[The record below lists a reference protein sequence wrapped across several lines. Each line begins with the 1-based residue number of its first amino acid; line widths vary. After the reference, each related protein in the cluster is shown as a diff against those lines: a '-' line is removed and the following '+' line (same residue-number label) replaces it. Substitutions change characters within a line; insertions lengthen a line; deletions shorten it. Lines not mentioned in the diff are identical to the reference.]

1 MLWQVIWTVLWKVHP
16 VLFVIHDFQVNKKI
30 SKTPHHPSSEKVTVM
45 HFIFYKTFV
54 NSIFQFDATFSDWSC
69 FFAIICFTSIYYRLA
84 RRCLSIWSHYESV
97 WSASQS
103 VSQMVG
109 LDRISLK
116 DLMTTRNFF
125 FKYNL
130 IIPKFYLFPNLNG
143 FQQ

>member
-16 VLFVIHDFQVNKKI
+16 ALFVIQDFQVNKKF

-69 FFAIICFTSIYYRLA
+69 FFGIICFTLIYYRLA
-84 RRCLSIWSHYESV
+84 RRCLSTLIDLISLWISMV
-97 WSASQS
+97 SQS
-103 VSQMVG
+103 VSQSDGFRFG

-116 DLMTTRNFF
+116 DLMTTTIFF
-125 FKYNL
+125 YKSNV
-130 IIPKFYLFPNLNG
+130 IIP
-143 FQQ
+143 